1 MPHPSRLLFLPG
13 ASGDTAFWQPLAQR
27 LEHGAEREVI
37 AYPGFGAEPPD
48 PSLRDLDDL
57 LDRVLAHLDRP
68 SALIAQSMGGV
79 LAIRAALAR
88 PELVTHLVLCVT
100 SGGVDVEGL
109 GAEDWRTAFRAA
121 GASLPDWFVAY
132 RGDLTDR
139 LPGVTQPTLLIW
151 GDDDPFSPPA
161 VGERLLGT
169 LPDARLHVVRG
180 GRHDL
185 ANAHA
190 AALAPL
196 VDAHLHR

>member
-1 MPHPSRLLFLPG
+1 MPSPSRLLFLPG

-27 LEHGAEREVI
+27 LQHGAEREIV

-48 PSLRDLDDL
+48 PSIRSLDEL
-57 LDRVLAHLDRP
+57 LDRVLARLDRP

-79 LAIRAALAR
+79 LAMRAALAR

-100 SGGVDVEGL
+100 SGGIDVEAL
-109 GAEDWRTAFRAA
+109 GAADWRAAFRA
-121 GASLPDWFVAY
+121 GHASLPEWFPAY
-132 RGDLTDR
+132 RGDLTGQ
-139 LPGVTQPTLLIW
+139 LPGVMQPTLLIW
-151 GDDDPFSPPA
+151 GDHDPFSPPA
-161 VGERLLGT
+161 IGERLLGL

-185 ANAHA
+185 ASVHA

-196 VDAHLHR
+196 VDAHLRR